1 MASSKA
7 GKFRRILLG
16 VGLAVSLS
24 GCGEDVEPLGDG
36 SLALS
41 WQISPHGCE
50 SAGVEEVEVRLEN
63 AHRNY
68 DERFACEAGQA
79 ELTQLAPAN
88 YKLSIVGIDVN
99 GLATF
104 GADTEK
110 VEVRAEER
118 VDAPHVRLSAR
129 PASLEVSWRFDNGK
143 VCGANGVAEVEV
155 ALFDEA
161 FYELDRQT
169 FSCDAG
175 VGQLED
181 IVAGEYLVEAV
192 AESEDGGVYEGMS
205 DVTLK
210 RGDEAEIDV
219 ELTK

>member
-1 MASSKA
+1 MASATTRKL
-7 GKFRRILLG
+7 RRILLG
-16 VGLAVSLS
+16 LGLAASLS
-24 GCGEDVEPLGDG
+24 ACGEDVEPLGDG

-41 WQISPHGCE
+41 WQVSPHGCE

-68 DERFACEAGQA
+68 DERFACDAGQA

-88 YKLSIVGIDVN
+88 YQLSIVGIDVN

-104 GADTEK
+104 GADAEK
-110 VEVRAEER
+110 VEVRAEEK

-143 VCGANGVAEVEV
+143 VCGANGVAKVEV

-161 FYELDRQT
+161 YYELERQT
-169 FSCDAG
+169 FDCDAG
-175 VGQLED
+175 LGRLED
-181 IVAGEYLVEAV
+181 IIAGEYLVEAV
-192 AESEDGGVYEGMS
+192 AESEDGGAYEGIS
-205 DVTLK
+205 EVTLK
-210 RGDEAEIDV
+210 RGDEAAIDV